1 MRKSLMY
8 DEDDDLDYEIEEPDP
23 LQSFLD
29 DGTIIEVL
37 GELKSG
43 KEGTVFC
50 CRPNK
55 KFGVPLAAAKVFRS
69 REHRTFRNQAV
80 YRQGMVILNKRNARA
95 VKKKTAWGRQVE
107 SETWT
112 YHEWEMLKTMS
123 SGGASVPK
131 PLALSDGVLL
141 MEYVGDEE
149 TAAPKLQEV
158 RLEPSQ
164 VRPLFDDLVKT
175 IELFLRLNWI
185 HGDLSPYNVLY
196 WRGRLTV
203 IDFPQAVDA
212 RTNPSALDLL
222 IRDLQNICA
231 YWRRYGLEADGERLA
246 RRMWGQYRAAY
257 L

>member
-1 MRKSLMY
+1 MY
-8 DEDDDLDYEIEEPDP
+8 EEEEDLDYEVDEPHP
-23 LQSFLD
+23 LKSFLN

-43 KEGTVFC
+43 KEGTVYC
-50 CRPNK
+50 CRPNQ
-55 KFGVPLAAAKVFRS
+55 KFGVGLAAAKVFRS
-69 REHRTFRNQAV
+69 REHRTFRNQAI
-80 YRQGMVILNKRNARA
+80 YRHGMVILNKRNARA

-107 SETWT
+107 SGTWT
-112 YHEWEMLKTMS
+112 HHEWEILQVMS
-123 SGGASVPK
+123 SGGAPVPK
-131 PLALSDGVLL
+131 PLALCDGVLL
-141 MEYVGDEE
+141 MEYIGDEV

-158 RLEPSQ
+158 GLEPGAA
-164 VRPLFDDLVKT
+164 RPLFDDLVKT

-196 WRGRLTV
+196 WRDRLTV

-222 IRDLQNICA
+222 VRDLHNICG
-231 YWRRYGLEADGERLA
+231 YWRRYGVEADGERLA
-246 RRMWGQYRAAY
+246 RRMWAQYRTAR